1 MRPRPFLLIMLIFTI
16 TAALPSSYAANAENR
31 VQPKADPITYSSDQK
46 HNLRLEIS
54 RELRCPKSINQSLLE
69 SQAPIASEL
78 KAQIYLMLEQG
89 HSKAEIIHFM
99 VERYGE
105 KIRYMPSLSGGT
117 TLLWLAPLLFVLLAI
132 LSVFIFIRPR
142 MVSRADQ
149 NKTPQVDGT
158 QS

>member
-1 MRPRPFLLIMLIFTI
+1 MKHIAVALLLVVFTFSSAFSSSC
-16 TAALPSSYAANAENR
+16 AASAEDR
-31 VQPKADPITYSSDQK
+31 VIPKADPITYTSEQK
-46 HNLRLEIS
+46 HKLRLEIS
-54 RELRCPKSINQSLLE
+54 RELRCPKSINQNLLD

-89 HSKAEIIHFM
+89 HSKVEIVNFM

-117 TLLWLAPLLFVLLAI
+117 TILWLAPLLFVLIAI
-132 LSVFIFIRPR
+132 ASVFIFIRPR
-142 MVSRADQ
+142 MIKQTEPVHPS
-149 NKTPQVDGT
+149 QVDGS